1 MTVIV
6 DVRAI
11 NLTEF
16 VEKYLQHLYLQII
29 WLKNRFKY
37 QPKEI
42 LYHKILIYFYICLVE
57 NVSREEKT
65 TVTPGRSN
73 KFDNL
78 TQSVTLISQI
88 LYLIRM
94 YLPQQVA
101 GLVICDGEQK

>member
-1 MTVIV
+1 MFI
-6 DVRAI
+6 
-11 NLTEF
+11 
-16 VEKYLQHLYLQII
+16 
-29 WLKNRFKY
+29 
-37 QPKEI
+37 
-42 LYHKILIYFYICLVE
+42 
-57 NVSREEKT
+57 EERKR
-65 TVTPGRSN
+65 PSFQDGGSN